1 MPKSKAY
8 VEQNSFVGGLIT
20 EASPLTFPNNASLDE
35 ANFIL
40 NRDGSRS
47 RRLGMDIEPNAQII
61 TSSVVKP
68 TDSNIALSSFKWTNA
83 GGIPTKSISVVQ
95 IGNEIN
101 FFDNSFNPLSSG
113 YIYSYAY
120 PSSLI
125 NQRFSYAVVDGLLV
139 VVTGQK
145 DVDIY
150 RFDTTT
156 QVIIKSSKNILVRDL
171 FGVADVAN

>member
-1 MPKSKAY
+1 MAKSKAF
-8 VEQNSFVGGLIT
+8 VEQNTFVAGLIT
-20 EASPLTFPNNASLDE
+20 EASPLTFPANASLDE
-35 ANFIL
+35 ANFVL

-47 RRLGMDIEPNAQII
+47 RRLGMDLEEGAIVA
-61 TSSVVKP
+61 TSTISTP
-68 TDSNIALSSFKWTNA
+68 GDGNLALSSFKWTNA

-113 YIYSYAY
+113 YTFTYTY
-120 PSSLI
+120 PTELI
-125 NQRFSYAVVDGLLV
+125 NQRFSYAVVDGLLI

-145 DVDIY
+145 EVDIFKY
-150 RFDTTT
+150 DP
-156 QVIIKSSKNILVRDL
+156 QANSMIKSSKLLYVRDL

>member
-1 MPKSKAY
+1 MPKTKVI
-8 VEQNSFVGGLIT
+8 VEQNTFVGGLIT

-47 RRLGMDIEPNAQII
+47 RRPGMDVEAGAVTIQSAVNRPADN
-61 TSSVVKP
+61 
-68 TDSNIALSSFKWTNA
+68 NLALSSFKWTNA

-95 IGNEIN
+95 VGYEIN
-101 FFDNSFNPLSSG
+101 FFDNSFIPLSSG
-113 YIYSYAY
+113 YIFSYQY
-120 PSSLI
+120 DSSLI
-125 NQRFSYAVVDGLLV
+125 NQRFSYAVVDGLLII
-139 VVTGQK
+139 VTGQK
-145 DVDIY
+145 EVDIY

-156 QVIIKSSKNILVRDL
+156 NSIIKSSKTIQVRDL